1 MAKPRMVSVC
11 RLQRMERHGYARFSS
26 LFWQEVLRSGE
37 KRLTPYLLSEILKF
51 EHVAMTPLPIK
62 KIPGGYFF
70 SSDDQLSVLRG
81 YEDAM
86 LQLAKARATRI

>member
-1 MAKPRMVSVC
+1 
-11 RLQRMERHGYARFSS
+11 
-26 LFWQEVLRSGE
+26 
-37 KRLTPYLLSEILKF
+37 
-51 EHVAMTPLPIK
+51 MTPLPIK